1 MSKHKAKTREIE
13 KQNFKKKKTVSDES
27 MKSILKDSLHYMN
40 IFQAQAPTM
49 YLCGNES
56 LYIEH
61 YNSIIEY
68 TGARVKLQ
76 LPKMQLLLEGTELV
90 LEYFSKNDL
99 KVNGNIERMTFF
111 GSPAPKKGRLSGYE
125 KERG

>member
-13 KQNFKKKKTVSDES
+13 KQNFRKKKTASDES

-61 YNSIIEY
+61 YDSIIEY

-90 LEYFSKNDL
+90 LEYFSKDDL

-111 GSPAPKKGRLSGYE
+111 GPPAPKKGRLSGRE
-125 KERG
+125 KGRG

>member
-13 KQNFKKKKTVSDES
+13 KQNFKKKKTASDES
-27 MKSILKDSLHYMN
+27 MRSILKDSLHYMN

-111 GSPAPKKGRLSGYE
+111 GPPAPKKGQSSGRE
-125 KERG
+125 RERG

>member
-13 KQNFKKKKTVSDES
+13 KQNFKKKKTASDES

-90 LEYFSKNDL
+90 LEYFSQNDL

-111 GSPAPKKGRLSGYE
+111 GPPAPKKGRLSGHE

>member
-1 MSKHKAKTREIE
+1 MKGHKVKRKELE
-13 KQNFKKKKTVSDES
+13 KENFKKKKKASDES

-61 YNSIIEY
+61 YDSIIEY

-76 LPKMQLLLEGTELV
+76 LPKMQLLLEGTELM
-90 LEYFSKNDL
+90 LEYFSKDDL
-99 KVNGNIERMTFF
+99 KVNGTIERMTFF
-111 GSPAPKKGRLSGYE
+111 GPPAPKKGRGIGRDQR
-125 KERG
+125 RG